1 MTGTHLHEHTRDG
14 LTADELRFSPPRI
27 DEGLLAPF
35 LLEHWGIE
43 GNLSSLSGERDQNFR
58 VTTANGVRYVLKIA
72 STLEDLVLVD
82 FQIQALLHLETA
94 DPTIPIPRILRSSN
108 GNTFE
113 TLTTRRGAHP
123 VRVLSWV
130 DGVPFGE
137 LDPPSHDTI
146 AQIGS
151 LQGRM
156 CRAFQGFRH
165 AGASHFMPWD
175 ILNGL
180 VVSRALRNNYLRGDL
195 AMRCAPALE
204 HLSAVALPR
213 MRQFPH
219 QVIHN
224 DAHSGNVL
232 CDPDEPGTVIGIID
246 FGDLLYRPI
255 VVDLA
260 TSLASIMETTDSPI
274 SASAA
279 LVEGFARNMEI
290 PAEQLELVYDAL
302 LARAILIVQLL
313 QFRAENTDADASL
326 ADEDIPLVTRGL
338 EQVLTMKRSE
348 FYDALR
354 GAASSRS
361 ADA

>member
-1 MTGTHLHEHTRDG
+1 MTGTQLHEHTRG
-14 LTADELRFSPPRI
+14 ALTADALRFSPPRI
-27 DEGLLAPF
+27 NEDLLAPF
-35 LLEHWGIE
+35 LHEHWRIE
-43 GNLSSLSGERDQNFR
+43 GDLHSLSGERDQNFR
-58 VTTANGVRYVLKIA
+58 VTTADGSRYVLKVA
-72 STLEDLVLVD
+72 SPLEDLVLVD
-82 FQIQALLHLETA
+82 FQIQALLHLAAA

-108 GNTFE
+108 GKLFE
-113 TLTTRRGAHP
+113 TLTTARGAHP

-130 DGVPFGE
+130 DGVPYGE

-146 AQIGS
+146 AQIGA

-156 CRAFQGFRH
+156 CGAFRGFRH

-195 AMRCAPALE
+195 AMRCAPVLE

-213 MRQFPH
+213 MRQLPH

-232 CDPDEPGTVIGIID
+232 CDPHEPGTVVGVID

-260 TSLASIMETTDSPI
+260 TSLASIMETTESPVA
-274 SASAA
+274 ASAA
-279 LVEGFARNMEI
+279 LVGGFAQYSEI

-313 QFRAENTDADASL
+313 QFRAENTDAGTSL
-326 ADEDIPLVTRGL
+326 VEEDIPLVKRGL
-338 EQVLTMKRSE
+338 ERALTMNRSD
-348 FYDALR
+348 FKDALQD
-354 GAASSRS
+354 AVSSRT